1 MSLGPGLKNVLC
13 LGACVLAV
21 GAVSVHVAEPGE
33 VANAHA
39 AAGSGEPGVIAA
51 AAIAPSPARAPTR
64 GVARRLQGSESD
76 PEESVPTPFPTN
88 DDDWWGKHSKKA
100 TKKAVGQIALILIV
114 VSCAKLK
121 TVRIDAAT
129 TTCHTGWFVGCHGCY
144 APSGRS
150 TLWPRRQC
158 DLAVSGP
165 GHTVS
170 IFTQVVS
177 LIFCCMVIIVVAC
190 VGGGAAAA
198 RERRASPRELHAS
211 PRELHASPRCRR
223 DHPLRTGITLC
234 CISAQKNQQQPNP
247 SATHEGTVVVE
258 PPQPVVGTIVEQQP
272 VVGTIVEPYANKA

>member
-64 GVARRLQGSESD
+64 GVARRLQDSESD

-114 VSCAKLK
+114 VS
-121 TVRIDAAT
+121 
-129 TTCHTGWFVGCHGCY
+129 
-144 APSGRS
+144 
-150 TLWPRRQC
+150 
-158 DLAVSGP
+158 
-165 GHTVS
+165 
-170 IFTQVVS
+170 

-190 VGGGAAAA
+190 VGG
-198 RERRASPRELHAS
+198 
-211 PRELHASPRCRR
+211 
-223 DHPLRTGITLC
+223 GITLC